1 MAGDNLYEDLKKA
14 LEDFKSFLDTNV
26 PVIKPAIA
34 ALQGVGVPINDLL
47 DQLVELLGQLKTEI
61 QNLDVSAIPGLDEVS
76 AFTGGAKALL
86 EAAKN
91 LLPDASSEIDS
102 VLSIADVVTGLP
114 SLEQIKQDIL
124 DLLDAVVADLN
135 QLKS

>member
-1 MAGDNLYEDLKKA
+1 MADNLFEDLKKA
-14 LEDFKSFLDTNV
+14 LNDFKSFLDANV

-34 ALQGVGVPINDLL
+34 ALDGIGVPINDLL
-47 DQLVELLGQLKTEI
+47 DQLVALLGQLKTEI
-61 QNLDVSAIPGLDEVS
+61 ENLDVSAIPGLDQVS
-76 AFTGGAKALL
+76 QFTSGTKALL

-91 LLPDASSEIDS
+91 LLPDASDEIDS

-114 SLEQIKQDIL
+114 SLDQIKQEIL
-124 DLLDAVVADLN
+124 DLIDAVVADLN